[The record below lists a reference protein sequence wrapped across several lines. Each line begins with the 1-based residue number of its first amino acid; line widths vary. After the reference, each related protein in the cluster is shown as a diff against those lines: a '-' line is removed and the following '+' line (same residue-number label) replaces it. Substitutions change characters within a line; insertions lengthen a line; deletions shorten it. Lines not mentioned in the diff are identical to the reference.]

1 MTFVLRGLMLA
12 LAVGLPASAAPA
24 SGLDQ
29 SAATPRAAACEEQAG
44 AIRVIVKNVRKA
56 KGTITADLHGDKPE
70 EFLKKKKKLV
80 RVRVPARIGSVEM
93 CLPVPGPGVFA
104 IGLYHDVNGNRKFD
118 KNALGLPAEPYGVSN
133 NPGLRLG
140 PPKHKEARFT
150 VGPNGTTVE
159 ITLRQ

>member
-1 MTFVLRGLMLA
+1 MTLATRGLLLA
-12 LAVGLPASAAPA
+12 LLLGLPTSAAPA
-24 SGLDQ
+24 SG
-29 SAATPRAAACEEQAG
+29 AGRGTAACEEQSG
-44 AIRVIVKNVRKA
+44 AIRVVVKNVRKD

-70 EFLKKKKKLV
+70 EFLKKKKKLL

-118 KNALGLPAEPYGVSN
+118 KNFLGLPAEPYGVSN

-140 PPKHKEARFT
+140 APKHEDASFT
-150 VGPNGTTVE
+150 VGPKGTTVE